1 MRSSIDCCNGLLE
14 RSLAYAVK
22 VDAIGAAKLPQVC
35 MSINDIPRSGDFVLR
50 NCSVPFALLGEAT
63 KEPER
68 DLVTRDIHIASGKF
82 VAVTRS
88 GLQHRLETAKTC
100 IDAARAMLWP
110 CFADIHCHLDKG
122 QTHGRAP
129 LGDGTFLSALD
140 AMASD
145 RTQWNGRETRLRMD
159 FGLRCAF
166 AHGSA
171 AVRTHIDSDHA
182 TAAESWEA
190 FGELRD
196 RWAGRIDLQAVS
208 LVETGA
214 LADPGLSRRVAE
226 RAAAFGGILGA
237 STRQA
242 PGLEC
247 TVDRL
252 FQLAEEKHL
261 ALDFHV
267 DESGDPN
274 AKALSLIAR
283 AAIRRRFEGSIVV
296 GHCCSLA
303 VQDEAEVDRTLDLV
317 AQAGIGVV
325 SLPVL
330 NLQLQ
335 DRQFGRTPRRRGITL
350 VHEMRARGIPVAIGG
365 DNVRDPLHPYGDHD
379 MLAVYRDAT
388 LIGHLDAPVGTWPR
402 SVTSTPRAL
411 MKLPE
416 RLIRSGDPADFILF
430 PARNFSELLA
440 RPQADRVV
448 VRDGRRSL
456 ACLPDFNELDEIMPP
471 GIRD

>member
-1 MRSSIDCCNGLLE
+1 M
-14 RSLAYAVK
+14 
-22 VDAIGAAKLPQVC
+22 AICEVPQ
-35 MSINDIPRSGDFVLR
+35 SGDFVLR
-50 NCSVPFALLGEAT
+50 NCSVPAAFLAGELT
-63 KEPER
+63 EQDS
-68 DLVTRDIHIASGKF
+68 DLVIRDVHIASGRF
-82 VAVTRS
+82 LAVTPAS
-88 GLQHRLETAKTC
+88 AHHRLETQSQS

-122 QTHGRAP
+122 QIHGRAP
-129 LGDGTFLSALD
+129 GGDGTFLSALD
-140 AMASD
+140 AVASD
-145 RTQWNGRETRLRMD
+145 RIHWNGIETRLRMD

-171 AVRTHIDSDHA
+171 AVRTHIDSDHS
-182 TAAESWEA
+182 AAAVSWEV

-208 LVETGA
+208 LVQVGA
-214 LADPGLSRRVAE
+214 LADPVLSRNVAERVAE
-226 RAAAFGGILGA
+226 FGGILGA
-237 STRQA
+237 STRQV
-242 PGLEC
+242 PGLGAIID
-247 TVDRL
+247 TL

-267 DESGDPN
+267 DESCDPN
-274 AKALSLIAR
+274 ARALSLIAGT
-283 AAIRRRFEGSIVV
+283 AIRRRFAGSVVV

-303 VQDEAEVDRTLDLV
+303 AQDDDEVSQTLDLV
-317 AQAGIGVV
+317 AQAGIAVV
-325 SLPVL
+325 TLPVL

-335 DRQFGRTPRRRGITL
+335 DRQPGRTPRLRGMTL

-388 LIGHLDAPVGTWPR
+388 RIGHLDAPVGTWPR
-402 SVTSTPRAL
+402 SITSTPRAI

-416 RLIRSGDPADFILF
+416 RLIRAGDPADFILF
-430 PARNFSELLA
+430 SARNFSELLA

-448 VRDGRRSL
+448 VRDGRPSM
-456 ACLPDFNELDEIMPP
+456 AQLPDFDELDEIMPP
-471 GIRD
+471 GIGD